1 MSKAKSNQRENV
13 TVVIKDAGGMV
24 KQVVK
29 GANIITNDGDIYYAQ
44 KIVGEANTL
53 FEAPSLTLGTG
64 TTLPAKTDTGVS
76 TPIASSDK
84 LLDSGF
90 PQRDNQDPGN
100 TDGGVNIV
108 TWKFSY
114 PLGAVVATGVAEGAI
129 VDNGAAPTKAI
140 NHFLFS
146 NTFDITSTDQ
156 LTVYVNHKF
165 VGV

>member
-1 MSKAKSNQRENV
+1 MDAKSNQKENV
-13 TVVIKDAGGMV
+13 TLVIKNAEGQV

-29 GANIITNDGDIYYAQ
+29 GSNIITNEGDVYYAQ
-44 KIVGEANTL
+44 KIVGETNTS
-53 FEAPSLTLGTG
+53 FETPSLVLGTG
-64 TTLPAKTDTGVS
+64 TTLPSKTDIGVS
-76 TPIASSDK
+76 TPIASSGK
-84 LLDSGF
+84 LLDAGF

-100 TDGGVNIV
+100 TDGSISTV

-129 VDNGAAPTKAI
+129 VDNGAAPSVAL

-146 NTFDITSTDQ
+146 NTFNITSTDQ

>member
-1 MSKAKSNQRENV
+1 MQAKSKQRENV
-13 TVVIKDAGGMV
+13 TVVIKDAAGKV
-24 KQVVK
+24 KGVVK
-29 GANIITNDGDIYYAQ
+29 GSNIITNDGDIYYAQ
-44 KIVGEANTL
+44 KIVGETNTS
-53 FEAPSLTLGTG
+53 FEQPSLVLGTG
-64 TTLPAKTDTGVS
+64 TSIPSKTDTGVE
-76 TPIASSDK
+76 TPIADSDK

-100 TDGGVNIV
+100 TDGGVNTV

-114 PLGAVVATGVAEGAI
+114 PLGAVVATGVSEGAI
-129 VDNGAAPTKAI
+129 VDNGASPTMAL

-146 NTFDITSTDQ
+146 NAFDITDTDQ

>member
-1 MSKAKSNQRENV
+1 MKAKVSPKENV
-13 TVVIKDAGGMV
+13 TVVIKRQNGDV
-24 KQVVK
+24 EVVK
-29 GANIITNDGDIYYAQ
+29 GQNIITNSGDMYYAQ
-44 KIVGEANTL
+44 KIVGEPVTAFDT
-53 FEAPSLTLGTG
+53 PSMVLGLGT
-64 TTLPAKTDTGVS
+64 TQPAKTDTGVE

-84 LLDSGF
+84 TLDAGF

-100 TDGGVNIV
+100 TDGGPTTV

-114 PLGAVVATGVAEGAI
+114 PLGAVVATGVSEGAI
-129 VDNGAAPTKAI
+129 VDNGAAPTDAL

-146 NTFDITSTDQ
+146 TPFDITSTDQ